1 MKDGRYERFMRHSTT
16 LVPIGVSGIGLL
28 GLSIYRFLSP
38 RKETE
43 THKVIYDSAEVILS
57 FGASFM
63 VLLYMG
69 RLLMSVLNQ
78 AFRGISFDGMAF
90 TFVLFSLL
98 GLLINPFA
106 LTVLRK
112 LFPDKEQDPIAVSGV
127 IASTLLTLYFTWA
140 MYLGRKA

>member
-16 LVPIGVSGIGLL
+16 LVPIGVSGIGLIV
-28 GLSIYRFLSP
+28 LSIYRFLTP
-38 RKETE
+38 TKE
-43 THKVIYDSAEVILS
+43 THKVIYDSAELILS